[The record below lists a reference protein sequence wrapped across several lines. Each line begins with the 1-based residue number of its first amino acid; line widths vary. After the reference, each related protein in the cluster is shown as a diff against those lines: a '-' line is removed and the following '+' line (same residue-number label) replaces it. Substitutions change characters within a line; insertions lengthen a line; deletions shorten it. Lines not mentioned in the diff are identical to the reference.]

1 MKPTTRIRILWA
13 ILAFLAIAVGLAAAS
28 PYLINTRVAKKEI
41 SKQISDWV
49 GLPVRVRGET
59 VMTVF
64 PYLTVK
70 LKQVEVQSS
79 LGPGEPPLV
88 SMDTLRAEM
97 YWLPLLFGNFEVRR
111 FNLDKPIFE
120 FARNKDG
127 KSSWDMTGGSIV
139 APASDSGRLT
149 LAENITLGSFR
160 IAGGKLHFRDE
171 ASDRDESLSDIA
183 LTFEWPSTEER
194 ATVKGSFNWRDEPIS
209 LSAKSDKPT
218 ELFGG
223 SLSPLSVEVKAPLF
237 EVKGDGTAGTMANLQ
252 LEGDFSFKTPS
263 LRDFMSWLDVTPI
276 PGDGLGEASLTARA
290 NFAGESVAFS
300 NMSLMLD
307 KNRADGAVQLDF
319 RRDRALIQGTLAGD
333 ELDLSPYLVAREEG
347 GSPLD
352 QPLTPDDLGR
362 ADLDIRLSAS
372 KLTLGNL
379 HFGRTA
385 VALVTRDKQLS
396 FSLGEAFVYGGR
408 IEASLDM
415 RPAKADPRR
424 VSAHL
429 RGKANGLLAGTF
441 SREVLQ
447 RDFMTGTTVAEV
459 DLQGEGRNLR
469 ELAHAAQ
476 GSLSVVLTD
485 GELSRFDLNGF
496 QDALE
501 LNDDIDATA
510 LLSRNSKFDVLSIR
524 GRMIDNAIGVEGLRL
539 TSGNRAIMGTADL
552 DFNDMTLNFPGTLAL
567 YRNADPASQS
577 TEDPVQQFNFRLSG
591 PLMNPV
597 LKRRA
602 KTDGNG
608 VGEPEIRVPGV
619 PTMQQSET
627 QKPEID
633 DKSASDLKPATDEG
647 VKDAPA
653 VPPSSTQPGPVAGPD
668 APVEISPQPTT
679 PQPAAAPKVDQDK
692 KTSLEQSVGDAARR
706 TLEKLLSPSEIEP
719 PTGESVQQA
728 SGDLSLTKSFR
739 LSG

>member
-1 MKPTTRIRILWA
+1 MTPTTRIRILWA
-13 ILAFLAIAVGLAAAS
+13 ILAFLAVAVGLAAAS

-49 GLPVRVRGET
+49 GLPVRVRGEP

-111 FNLDKPIFE
+111 FNLDKPVFE
-120 FARNKDG
+120 FARDKNG

-139 APASDSGRLT
+139 APATDSGRLT
-149 LAENITLGSFR
+149 LAKNITLGSFR
-160 IAGGKLHFRDE
+160 IAGGKVRYRNE
-171 ASDRDESLSDIA
+171 ASGRDESFSDIA

-194 ATVKGSFNWRDEPIS
+194 ATVKGSFKWRDEPIT
-209 LSAKSDKPT
+209 LTAKSDKPT

-223 SLSPLSVEVKAPLF
+223 SLSPLSVEVKSPLF
-237 EVKGDGTAGTMANLQ
+237 EAKGDGTAGTMANLQ

-263 LRDFMSWLDVTPI
+263 LRNFMSWLDVTPI
-276 PGDGLGEASLTARA
+276 AGDGLGEASLSARA

-307 KNRADGAVQLDF
+307 KNRADGALQLDF
-319 RRDRALIQGTLAGD
+319 RRDRTLIQGTLAGD
-333 ELDLSPYLVAREEG
+333 ELNLSPYLASREEA

-362 ADLDIRLSAS
+362 ADLDIRLSAN

-415 RPAKADPRR
+415 RPAKADPQR

-447 RDFMTGTTVAEV
+447 RDFITGTTVAEV

-469 ELAHAAQ
+469 ELFQASQ
-476 GSLSVVLTD
+476 GTLSVVLTD

-496 QDALE
+496 QSALE
-501 LNDDIDATA
+501 LNDDIDAET
-510 LLSRNSKFDVLSIR
+510 LFNRSSKFDVLSIR
-524 GRMIDNAIGVEGLRL
+524 GRMLDNAIGFDGLRL
-539 TSGNRAIMGTADL
+539 TSGNQALLGTADL
-552 DFNDMTLNFPGTLAL
+552 DFEHMTLDFPGTLAL

-602 KTDGNG
+602 KTDGTG
-608 VGEPEIRVPGV
+608 TGEQDIRVPGV
-619 PTMQQSET
+619 PTMQQSEPE
-627 QKPEID
+627 KPETSD
-633 DKSASDLKPATDEG
+633 NTASDGKPVDEPQGLEGSAADDGATG
-647 VKDAPA
+647 LMV
-653 VPPSSTQPGPVAGPD
+653 VPPSSLQSDPVADPGTP
-668 APVEISPQPTT
+668 ASTEPQTSVSQPPVE
-679 PQPAAAPKVDQDK
+679 PKSSEDK
-692 KTSLEQSVGDAARR
+692 ESELEQSVGEAARR
-706 TLEKLLSPSEIEP
+706 TLEKLLSPS
-719 PTGESVQQA
+719 A
-728 SGDLSLTKSFR
+728 N
-739 LSG
+739 